1 MFRHFSNSTFNFS
14 ESCLIEAYN
23 LKAAID
29 YKLGNIQ
36 DAREALSEMPVREE
50 EELDSVTL
58 HNLALVCIEK
68 DPDDSF
74 KKLNFL
80 LKVYNDLSP
89 ASTLPARSFG
99 KFTNSLLQV

>member
-1 MFRHFSNSTFNFS
+1 
-14 ESCLIEAYN
+14 
-23 LKAAID
+23 
-29 YKLGNIQ
+29 LGNVQ
-36 DAREALSEMPVREE
+36 DAREALNEMPNREE

-80 LKVYNDLSP
+80 LKV
-89 ASTLPARSFG
+89 
-99 KFTNSLLQV
+99 SLL